1 MKKLYPLIF
10 FLLLL
15 NNISCISKCSLNE
28 IFIEDKEIVKNTVL
42 EFYNNYNGNF
52 RQADTAYLTQ
62 NLKTAI
68 INAIATEKESALEV
82 KASSYPSDKP
92 KILEGEILTGLYES
106 FTAFSITDITIHNDT
121 LASSEIQFNNHYYS
135 IKWADSVVLV
145 NENGWKIA
153 DIFFTKPNQKPVLS
167 SLQLL
172 DSFVVSN

>member
-28 IFIEDKEIVKNTVL
+28 IFIEDKEIVKNTVS

-172 DSFVVSN
+172 DLFNNY

>member
-28 IFIEDKEIVKNTVL
+28 IFIEDKEIVKNTVS

-82 KASSYPSDKP
+82 KASRYPSDKP
-92 KILEGEILTGLYES
+92 KILEGEILAGLYES

-172 DSFVVSN
+172 DLFNNY